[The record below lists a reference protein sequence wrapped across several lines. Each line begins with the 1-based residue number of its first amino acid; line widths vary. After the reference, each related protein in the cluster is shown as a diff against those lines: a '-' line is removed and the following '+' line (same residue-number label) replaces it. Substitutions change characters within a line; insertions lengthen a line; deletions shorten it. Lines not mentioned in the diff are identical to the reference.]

1 MARKSRK
8 NMPVAVAEPTDNLT
22 AKAVLSM
29 DKEAKPYQV
38 GIYARLSFESEA
50 NKERDTVDTQ
60 IAYIRE
66 FINSQD
72 DMVEVEVYAD
82 ISVTGTTFE
91 RPEFDRMIQD
101 IRAGRINTV
110 ITRDL
115 SRLGRNY
122 VEAGNYIETLWTRT
136 QKADHETGAA
146 DNKLRLNTKHRKS
159 ARYSACFVVRG
170 FQRGL
175 PLGTRLCLQSVVC
188 YTLCRRCCENAV
200 ATGEGKGI

>member
-91 RPEFDRMIQD
+91 RPEFDRMILLLPVTL
-101 IRAGRINTV
+101 A
-110 ITRDL
+110 DL
-115 SRLGRNY
+115 G
-122 VEAGNYIETLWTRT
+122 EIMWKQATTL
-136 QKADHETGAA
+136 
-146 DNKLRLNTKHRKS
+146 
-159 ARYSACFVVRG
+159 RG
-170 FQRGL
+170 YFL
-175 PLGTRLCLQSVVC
+175 FLM
-188 YTLCRRCCENAV
+188 
-200 ATGEGKGI
+200 

>member
-8 NMPVAVAEPTDNLT
+8 NTPIAVAEPTDNLT
-22 AKAVLSM
+22 TKAVLSL

-66 FINSQD
+66 FINGQD
-72 DMVEVEVYAD
+72 DMVEVCVYAD

-91 RPEFDRMIQD
+91 RPEFDRMIHD
-101 IRAGRINTV
+101 IRAGKINTV

-115 SRLGRNY
+115 
-122 VEAGNYIETLWTRT
+122 AIEILERGKVPFYCCAWS
-136 QKADHETGAA
+136 
-146 DNKLRLNTKHRKS
+146 NIKS
-159 ARYSACFVVRG
+159 ARNAIKSG
-170 FQRGL
+170 FRPAWAQMTVK
-175 PLGTRLCLQSVVC
+175 PL
-188 YTLCRRCCENAV
+188 EMIN
-200 ATGEGKGI
+200 EMNGIK

>member
-8 NMPVAVAEPTDNLT
+8 NTPIAVAEPTDNLT
-22 AKAVLSM
+22 TKAVLSL

-66 FINSQD
+66 FINGQD
-72 DMVEVEVYAD
+72 DMVEVCVYAD

-101 IRAGRINTV
+101 IRAGKINTV

-122 VEAGNYIETLWTRT
+122 VEAGNYIERVFPFLDVRYIAITDDFDTARPGTDL
-136 QKADHETGAA
+136 
-146 DNKLRLNTKHRKS
+146 LNII
-159 ARYSACFVVRG
+159 
-170 FQRGL
+170 
-175 PLGTRLCLQSVVC
+175 PLGSHQFPASEPSGNGIFHLQSHHNILWQHP
-188 YTLCRRCCENAV
+188 YL
-200 ATGEGKGI
+200 ISL

>member
-29 DKEAKPYQV
+29 DKEAKTYQV

-72 DMVEVEVYAD
+72 DMVDVEVYESPDNLYDPGKTSISFNAD
-82 ISVTGTTFE
+82 
-91 RPEFDRMIQD
+91 
-101 IRAGRINTV
+101 RIK
-110 ITRDL
+110 
-115 SRLGRNY
+115 SH
-122 VEAGNYIETLWTRT
+122 VE
-136 QKADHETGAA
+136 
-146 DNKLRLNTKHRKS
+146 
-159 ARYSACFVVRG
+159 
-170 FQRGL
+170 
-175 PLGTRLCLQSVVC
+175 QS
-188 YTLCRRCCENAV
+188 T
-200 ATGEGKGI
+200 